1 MRIITVGR
9 EFGSG
14 GRELGKRMSDI
25 LGWSYYDKE
34 IIGVIAKDLC
44 KSPDYVER
52 TMDSGFWRSVPLTF
66 RRTFYAS
73 NPAPAAEI
81 LAAEKRAI
89 EGIAS
94 LERDAVIVGR
104 NADVILR
111 DYNTFNIFVCA
122 DRMAKL
128 DRCMERQESGESLSL
143 REMERKMKHIDQARR
158 ESRAILTDAEWG
170 DRSGYHLIVDSTGWD
185 MKKLAAA
192 VSYYALSFFGRDK

>member
-1 MRIITVGR
+1 MRIVTIGR

-34 IIGVIAKDLC
+34 IIGVIARDLC
-44 KSPDYVER
+44 KSPDHTGRAV
-52 TMDSGFWRSVPLTF
+52 DSGFWRSVPLTF

-73 NPAPAAEI
+73 NSAPAAET
-81 LAAEKRAI
+81 LAAERRAL

-104 NADVILR
+104 NADVILSG
-111 DYNTFNIFVCA
+111 YNTFNIFVCA

-128 DRCMERQESGESLSL
+128 DRCMERKENGESLSL
-143 REMERKMKHIDQARR
+143 REMERKMKYIDQARR
-158 ESRAILTDAEWG
+158 ESRAALTDLEWG
-170 DRSGYHLIVDSTGWD
+170 DKAGYHLIVDSTGWD

-192 VSYYALSFFGRDK
+192 VSYYALSFFGKE

>member
-1 MRIITVGR
+1 MRIITIGR

-44 KSPDYVER
+44 KSPEHTAHSV
-52 TMDSGFWRSVPLTF
+52 DSGFWRSVPLTF

-73 NPAPAAEI
+73 NPAPAAET
-81 LAAEKRAI
+81 LAAERRAL

-104 NADVILR
+104 NADVILS

-128 DRCMERQESGESLSL
+128 DRCMERKGNGETLSL

-158 ESRAILTDAEWG
+158 ESRAALTDSEWG

-192 VSYYALSFFGRDK
+192 VSYYALSFFAKDK